1 MEVIENLNEEE
12 LKVKKVKKSDIE
24 DKVKGLKKSKKIK
37 SEKSVD

>member
-1 MEVIENLNEEE
+1 MEVIEKLNEEE

-37 SEKSVD
+37 LEKSVD

>member
-24 DKVKGLKKSKKIK
+24 DKVKGLKKNKKIK
-37 SEKSVD
+37 LEKSVD

>member
-37 SEKSVD
+37 LEKNVD